1 MRRGRLGVV
10 GLVASLTCLSATPAL
25 AQLDQ
30 LQPQVQRENWP
41 PPTYPVAVLQG
52 LDKVTARISTFE
64 AAVDR
69 PVDFGGLEIVVR
81 ACHKTPPTEAPEAI
95 AFLEVAE
102 IEPDRPRKPLYSGWM
117 YASSPAV
124 AALEHPVYDVWVKDC
139 VEQLTQQSSESS
151 SPETQTGADT
161 SPLEPSGT
169 E

>member
-1 MRRGRLGVV
+1 MNGCRLGLLGFVT
-10 GLVASLTCLSATPAL
+10 ALTCLSAGSVL

-30 LQPQVQRENWP
+30 IQPPVQRENWP

-69 PVDFGGLEIVVR
+69 PVDFGGLEVVVR

-95 AFLEVAE
+95 AFLEIAE
-102 IEPDRPRKPLYSGWM
+102 VQPDRPRKPVYSGWM

-139 VEQLTQQSSESS
+139 SEQFTQESSETSA
-151 SPETQTGADT
+151 GAQED
-161 SPLEPSGT
+161 PAEPAGT

>member
-1 MRRGRLGVV
+1 MSGCRLGLF
-10 GLVASLTCLSATPAL
+10 GFIAALTCLSAGSVL
-25 AQLDQ
+25 AQLDHT
-30 LQPQVQRENWP
+30 QPPLQRENWP

-69 PVDFGGLEIVVR
+69 PVDFGGLEVVVR

-95 AFLEVAE
+95 AFLEIAE
-102 IEPDRPRKPLYSGWM
+102 IQSDRPRKPVYSGWM

-139 VEQLTQQSSESS
+139 SEQFTQESSEAS
-151 SPETQTGADT
+151 ADAQED
-161 SPLEPSGT
+161 PAEPTGT